1 MSMKEE
7 FARSAKIDWALQ
19 RALFGTG
26 DAEAAEAQ
34 YTIILRTDKPL
45 LLEKQPE
52 KGITIRSNIG
62 DKIYTAD
69 VTQEGLLRLVRD
81 ERVKSI
87 QGSRKL
93 GLS

>member
-1 MSMKEE
+1 MSMKDE
-7 FARSAKIDWALQ
+7 FARSAKIDWTLQ
-19 RALFGTG
+19 RALILTEEK
-26 DAEAAEAQ
+26 DADDAQ
-34 YTIILRTDKPL
+34 YTIILRADKPL
-45 LLEKQPE
+45 MLEKQPE
-52 KGITIRSNIG
+52 KGITIRANIG

-93 GLS
+93 GLN